1 MTADTLAA
9 LLAARA
15 TDDRP
20 GLRFEDRTWTW
31 REYVARCLAVADQLS
46 RTAGVTGSGTAGG
59 VHVGVLCDNVPEFAF
74 LLGAAGVSPHVVVAL
89 NPTRSVVELER
100 DARATDVD
108 LVVWGDPY
116 RDQAQHVGDALGVP
130 VVPAEGLGAVGPVGG
145 RGVPVG
151 PVGGRGVPVGPVE
164 GLGADRVAP
173 GSAVPPLAVPA
184 QRVPSRDAEKPRPEA
199 LGDHRALGQVSRGE
213 VEEPGRVQQ
222 ENLDGARPELAVSVG
237 RDPGELVM
245 LIFTSGTA
253 GRARAVRVT
262 QRKVAVPGRSLAG
275 MLTGDDVVYCP
286 MPLFHSG
293 AVMAAFA
300 PAVASGAALVLRRKF
315 SASGLLP
322 DIRRYGVTY
331 LHYVGKALSY
341 VLATPERADDAG
353 NTLRFAFGN
362 EGSASATRRFGER
375 FGCHVIDAFGSTET
389 AISISPD
396 PTGPKGSLGRLP
408 EGIEIRDPFTGKAC
422 PPAEVVDGRL
432 VNPDEAI
439 GELVN
444 VTGLGLFEGYYND
457 PEADAERIRQGAF
470 WSGDLAYA
478 DKSGYVFFAG
488 RGTERLRVDG
498 ENLAVAPIEAA
509 LREYPGVVEA
519 AVYPVPDAAA
529 GDQVMAAL
537 ILDGPFDGESFATFL
552 ADRADLGTKAL
563 PRYIR
568 VCREFPLTASQ
579 KIIKRL
585 LAKEGWR
592 TTDPVW
598 WRPAV
603 REEFRLMGERDL
615 ADIEDAFVRHGRHD
629 LLEG

>member
-15 TDDRP
+15 TDDSP

-31 REYVARCLAVADQLS
+31 REYVARCRAVADWLS

-74 LLGAAGVSPHVVVAL
+74 LLGAAGISPHVVVAL

-108 LVVWGDPY
+108 LVVWDAPY
-116 RDQAQHVGDALGVP
+116 RDQAQHVGEALGVP
-130 VVPAEGLGAVGPVGG
+130 AVPAEGLGAVGL
-145 RGVPVG
+145 GVPL
-151 PVGGRGVPVGPVE
+151 VPDE
-164 GLGADRVAP
+164 GP

-184 QRVPSRDAEKPRPEA
+184 QRVA
-199 LGDHRALGQVSRGE
+199 QQGE
-213 VEEPGRVQQ
+213 
-222 ENLDGARPELAVSVG
+222 
-237 RDPGELVM
+237 PGELVM

-262 QRKVAVPGRSLAG
+262 QRKVAVPGVSLG
-275 MLTGDDVVYCP
+275 QLLTGADVVYCP

-293 AVMAAFA
+293 AVMAAYA
-300 PAVASGAALVLRRKF
+300 PAVASGAALVLRRRF

-341 VLATPERADDAG
+341 VLATQERADDAG
-353 NTLRFAFGN
+353 NTLKLAFGN
-362 EGSASATRRFGER
+362 EGSASATRRFGQR
-375 FGCHVIDAFGSTET
+375 FGCHVVDAFGSTET

-408 EGIEIRDPFTGKAC
+408 EGIEIRDPFTGRAC
-422 PPAEVVDGRL
+422 PPAEIVDGRL

-537 ILDGPFDGESFATFL
+537 ILDGPFDGGSFAAFL
-552 ADRADLGTKAL
+552 TDRADLGTKAL

-615 ADIEDAFVRHGRHD
+615 ADIEEAFVRHGRHD

>member
-31 REYVARCLAVADQLS
+31 REYVARCRAVADWLS

-74 LLGAAGVSPHVVVAL
+74 LLGAAAISPHVVVAL

-108 LVVWGDPY
+108 LVVWGAPY
-116 RDQAQHVGDALGVP
+116 RDQAQHVGEALGVP
-130 VVPAEGLGAVGPVGG
+130 VVPAEGLGAVGL
-145 RGVPVG
+145 GVPGVSGG
-151 PVGGRGVPVGPVE
+151 PRVPGPGEGVSGVPGPGQSVPRVSGE
-164 GLGADRVAP
+164 GPGADRVAP

-184 QRVPSRDAEKPRPEA
+184 QRVRPGEPEAQGAPRDPEAPGASGDAEAQGEA
-199 LGDHRALGQVSRGE
+199 GS
-213 VEEPGRVQQ
+213 
-222 ENLDGARPELAVSVG
+222 
-237 RDPGELVM
+237 PGELVM

-262 QRKVAVPGRSLAG
+262 QRKVAVPGVSLG
-275 MLTGDDVVYCP
+275 QLLSGDDVVYCP

-293 AVMAAFA
+293 AVMAAYA
-300 PAVASGAALVLRRKF
+300 PAVASGAALVLRRRF

-322 DIRRYGVTY
+322 DIRRYRVTY

-341 VLATPERADDAG
+341 VLATPERPDDAS
-353 NTLRFAFGN
+353 NTLKLAFGN

-375 FGCHVIDAFGSTET
+375 FGCHVVDAFGSTET

-422 PPAEVVDGRL
+422 PPAELVDGRL
-432 VNPDEAI
+432 ANPDEAI

-537 ILDGPFDGESFATFL
+537 ILDGPFDGGSFAAFL

-615 ADIEDAFVRHGRHD
+615 ADIEEAFVRHGRHD